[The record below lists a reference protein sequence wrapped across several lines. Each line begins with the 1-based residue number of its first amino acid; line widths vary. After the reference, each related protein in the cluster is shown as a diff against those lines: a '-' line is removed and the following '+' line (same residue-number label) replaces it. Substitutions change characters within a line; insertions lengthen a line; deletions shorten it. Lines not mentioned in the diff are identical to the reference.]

1 MNFTK
6 IRELKGFTVYGP
18 WEGRFENGPM
28 ITVDGFSIDFYGG
41 NGLFHRGIGQFDV
54 KILVFTADMRPAYA
68 FDEEGNLWAF
78 PLQVEDFSLNI

>member
-18 WEGRFENGPM
+18 WKGRFENGPM

-54 KILVFTADMRPAYA
+54 KILVFVSIRRHA
-68 FDEEGNLWAF
+68 FCVCVRRRRKSVGISFACRRF
-78 PLQVEDFSLNI
+78 FA